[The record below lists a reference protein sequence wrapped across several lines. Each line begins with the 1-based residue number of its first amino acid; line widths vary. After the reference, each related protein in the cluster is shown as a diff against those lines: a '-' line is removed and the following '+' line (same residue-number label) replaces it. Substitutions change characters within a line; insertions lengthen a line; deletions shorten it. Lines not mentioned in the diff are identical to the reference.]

1 MKKTYKVI
9 AFISVLPLALLYA
22 LFIGLADAIKSF
34 ANTIEDF
41 VNEFN
46 DMI

>member
-9 AFISVLPLALLYA
+9 AFISVLPLVLMYA
-22 LFIGLADAIKSF
+22 LFTALADSVKSF